1 MKDWIRY
8 GGGLLF
14 GAGLGYLYY
23 RLVGC
28 PTGTCPLQSSPVLN
42 IALGAVIGLIVVDE
56 LWRAVEHRKER

>member
-14 GAGLGYLYY
+14 GAGLGYLYF

-28 PTGTCPLQSSPVLN
+28 QTGTCPLQSSPILN
-42 IALGAVIGLIVVDE
+42 IALGAVIGLILVDE
-56 LWRAVEHRKER
+56 VWKAVEQRRER